1 MMKSSAK
8 FIEFLAV
15 GNMTAAKELVNKYHE
30 DPCVRN
36 RINYSAKNQLA
47 AMNACRSGNL
57 EILKWIYDLGGFNPR
72 LDDYRGFRIS
82 CTKGYLEMTQ
92 WIFDLS
98 ACDDVTFERTFIK
111 TCISRR
117 LEVCKWMIQ
126 TRSQLLSLITQE
138 LLEKAKEGNA
148 SPENK
153 TILLLEYIIKFKSR
167 FPEFNSGRN
176 YSMYSVF
183 EQLCKEDDLIG
194 IKFINN
200 LFPWFFESYGISSI
214 LHELSKNGNVKIAK
228 WFVSNFNKEVA
239 NITEYF
245 QDLSF
250 HTAIDSNHSEFA
262 KWFVKIF

>member
-1 MMKSSAK
+1 MMKPSVK

-111 TCISRR
+111 TCINRR
-117 LEVCKWMIQ
+117 FEVCKWMIQ

-138 LLEKAKEGNA
+138 LLEKAKECVSDILSTDPKLKLPIN
-148 SPENK
+148 SP
-153 TILLLEYIIKFKSR
+153 IRDYISH
-167 FPEFNSGRN
+167 SG
-176 YSMYSVF
+176 
-183 EQLCKEDDLIG
+183 K
-194 IKFINN
+194 
-200 LFPWFFESYGISSI
+200 
-214 LHELSKNGNVKIAK
+214 SKNLWRYI
-228 WFVSNFNKEVA
+228 S
-239 NITEYF
+239 
-245 QDLSF
+245 
-250 HTAIDSNHSEFA
+250 
-262 KWFVKIF
+262 